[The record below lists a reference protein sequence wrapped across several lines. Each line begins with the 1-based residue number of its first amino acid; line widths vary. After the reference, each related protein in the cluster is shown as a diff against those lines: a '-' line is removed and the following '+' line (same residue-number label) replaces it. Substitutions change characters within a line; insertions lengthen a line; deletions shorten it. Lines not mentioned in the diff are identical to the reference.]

1 MLLHNQLHIVAK
13 QIKGKIDIWEK
24 TSFRCAIGC
33 VWGVGG
39 WGGWEVIKFLEK
51 TLLVSIYQVV
61 FQSLSSI
68 RHTPLPLPL
77 QSHRR
82 AGLSSV
88 LIFQQKVSVAERE
101 IIIGR
106 SKFTCF
112 KKIVEGIL
120 SNFAYPYQF
129 LRLHSL
135 ASFFANV
142 SKICVQYFLAQ
153 QRKPNKSKKSSRRIY
168 RI

>member
-39 WGGWEVIKFLEK
+39 GGGDVIKFLEK
-51 TLLVSIYQVV
+51 TFLVLIYKVV

-82 AGLSSV
+82 VGLSSV
-88 LIFQQKVSVAERE
+88 PIFQQKVSVAERE

-112 KKIVEGIL
+112 KRIVGEGIL
-120 SNFAYPYQF
+120 ANFTYPFQF
-129 LRLHSL
+129 FTTPLICK
-135 ASFFANV
+135 FFC
-142 SKICVQYFLAQ
+142 KCVQNLCTVF
-153 QRKPNKSKKSSRRIY
+153 SSTVKKT
-168 RI
+168 